1 MCALTYP
8 AFAHN
13 EEIGDQG
20 RPEREP
26 VMNIR
31 LVQFSLGP
39 GKRSAAE
46 KIADKVV
53 PAIRARPGCER
64 AEFFADNEAGD
75 YGILV
80 LWTSKQAAD
89 SASSVIGPIL
99 MPALAEAKAES
110 SIRLFDVYEPKKK

>member
-1 MCALTYP
+1 
-8 AFAHN
+8 
-13 EEIGDQG
+13 
-20 RPEREP
+20 
-26 VMNIR
+26 MNIR
-31 LVQFSLGP
+31 LVQFNLGP

-89 SASSVIGPIL
+89 SAPSVIGPIL